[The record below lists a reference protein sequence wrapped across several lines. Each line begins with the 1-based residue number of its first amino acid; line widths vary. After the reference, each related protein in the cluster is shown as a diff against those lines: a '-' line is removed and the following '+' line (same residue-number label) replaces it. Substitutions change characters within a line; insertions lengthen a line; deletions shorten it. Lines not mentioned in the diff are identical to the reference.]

1 MAKKVLMG
9 MLIVVVIGAVVVGV
23 ADALTGKSVAAQGI
37 AQTAAQTQ
45 VAAGNGQGNGAQGQA
60 QTGTSTQPQG
70 QGQGYRG
77 GQGASNGAGGQ
88 GQTTNPNPGTPQV
101 NANVTQTVTIV
112 GVVQSFDGVGLSI
125 TTDDGAPLWVQF
137 GQSRYVSAQG
147 VAFNANDHITATGFY
162 ENGQFQAISVVNDT
176 TGQTLTLRDAS
187 GRPLWAGGGGAG
199 GNGRGNH

>member
-23 ADALTGKSVAAQGI
+23 ADALTGKSVAAQ
-37 AQTAAQTQ
+37 AAAQSATQ
-45 VAAGNGQGNGAQGQA
+45 TQAVAGNGQGYAGGQGQTQT
-60 QTGTSTQPQG
+60 QTGTGTQPQG

-77 GQGASNGAGGQ
+77 GQGTSNGAGGP
-88 GQTTNPNPGTPQV
+88 GQTTNPNPGTPQ
-101 NANVTQTVTIV
+101 ANITQTVTIA
-112 GVVQSFDGVGLSI
+112 GVVQSFDGVGLSVI
-125 TTDDGAPLWVQF
+125 TDDGAPLWVQL

-147 VAFNANDHITATGFY
+147 VTFTANDHITATGFY

-187 GRPLWAGGGGAG
+187 GRPLWAGG
-199 GNGRGNH
+199 NGRSNH

>member
-1 MAKKVLMG
+1 MLKKVLLG
-9 MLIVVVIGAVVVGV
+9 MLAVIVIGAVVVGV
-23 ADALTGKSVAAQGI
+23 ADALTGKSVAAQG
-37 AQTAAQTQ
+37 AAQAAAQSTTQ
-45 VAAGNGQGNGAQGQA
+45 
-60 QTGTSTQPQG
+60 T

-88 GQTTNPNPGTPQV
+88 GATTNPNPGTPQ
-101 NANVTQTVTIV
+101 ANITQTVTIA
-112 GVVQSFDGVGLSI
+112 GVVQSFDGVGLSLI
-125 TTDDGAPLWVQF
+125 TDDGAPLWVQL

-147 VAFNANDHITATGFY
+147 AVYTAGDHVTATGFY
-162 ENGQFQAISVVNDT
+162 ENGQFQASSVVNDT